1 MRLDW
6 KMTATVV
13 HLLPN
18 ERWTEQQSEHN
29 KMPRLTDAHEG
40 LDAPQSPHNERGC
53 CFMVGEAGG
62 WDKKFL
68 FLPSISRRALAH
80 SY

>member
-1 MRLDW
+1 
-6 KMTATVV
+6 MTATVV

-62 WDKKFL
+62 
-68 FLPSISRRALAH
+68 
-80 SY
+80 